1 MGKSTSYE
9 NKQTKLMATVAV
21 HQTRWQLFVCHKEN
35 FPLCFALT
43 RPCLMW
49 LISHQMKITH
59 LLTVATA
66 FETMLL
72 FSGNVK
78 DLKNYLLEMRTLY
91 ISEISEIRIVKGFT
105 LHDIK
110 QFLFTMI
117 SGSSAGQPVAKGR
130 SVVKTFANDLNH
142 LEWPACW

>member
-1 MGKSTSYE
+1 
-9 NKQTKLMATVAV
+9 
-21 HQTRWQLFVCHKEN
+21 
-35 FPLCFALT
+35 
-43 RPCLMW
+43 
-49 LISHQMKITH
+49 MKITH

-72 FSGNVK
+72 FSGNNK
-78 DLKNYLLEMRTLY
+78 ALTNYLPEIRPLY

-142 LEWPACW
+142 LEWPACCKAEGSF